1 MKQHMMIFVVVILI
15 ITTMIVNNVAAV
27 SPQGT
32 GMCVGSEIDLYNGD
46 VMTGGVVKDMET
58 WDAKPY
64 NSFAN
69 YKSDATAGGT
79 GVKFRVWLS
88 EKATGAGVL
97 TFTPSVP
104 QDSNHAQCAS
114 PNVSLDGT
122 EPSRTTTSANFK
134 IGTSDAKNL
143 WVLPSCRVGGQSLI
157 VITIQYADGS
167 SVEFQFVH

>member
-1 MKQHMMIFVVVILI
+1 MMIFVVVILI

-69 YKSDATAGGT
+69 YKS
-79 GVKFRVWLS
+79 K
-88 EKATGAGVL
+88 K
-97 TFTPSVP
+97 
-104 QDSNHAQCAS
+104 
-114 PNVSLDGT
+114 
-122 EPSRTTTSANFK
+122 K
-134 IGTSDAKNL
+134 YKNIY
-143 WVLPSCRVGGQSLI
+143 R
-157 VITIQYADGS
+157 
-167 SVEFQFVH
+167 